1 MLTARARNSS
11 AERVNLDRAEFAGRR
26 HTLPRAP
33 RQTLPAL
40 GYVVV
45 TTLIAAATFLLAWWL
60 EESGIASEASFIVI
74 AAGFAAVVAL
84 LMRSLA
90 ARRGI
95 KNESRQQM
103 KHRLARQEAKEHLR
117 WPISASAATA
127 ALRSFE
133 KQMAK
138 AESLGASPEMHLEAH
153 RRCCNYLTGMD
164 EALRAAS
171 LPVEVRAA
179 LRAGQK
185 RIRARQRHHI
195 LSWARSEAQ
204 RLTREAQ
211 QQSRASGKVRMAER
225 ALAAIIYALD
235 FEPHDT
241 ELRASA
247 AAINEFIVYV
257 KVGRRVE
264 HAERAAFRG
273 RYERAIDYYHDALFD
288 LSKAEIDETA
298 RDEAGRR
305 IRREIEMIR
314 AFVTTGERARGFASL
329 TEQSPFVSDE

>member
-1 MLTARARNSS
+1 MLTARARDSS
-11 AERVNLDRAEFAGRR
+11 AERVNLDRAEFAGRK

-33 RQTLPAL
+33 RQTLPAF
-40 GYVVV
+40 GYVLVV
-45 TTLIAAATFLLAWWL
+45 TFVAVTIFFLVWWL
-60 EESGIASEASFIVI
+60 EESGTASEALFIVI
-74 AAGFAAVVAL
+74 AAGLATVVAL
-84 LMRSLA
+84 LMRALA
-90 ARRGI
+90 ARREV
-95 KNESRQQM
+95 KSESRQQM

-117 WPISASAATA
+117 WPTSASAATV

-133 KQMAK
+133 KRMAK

-153 RRCCNYLTGMD
+153 QRCRDYLTSMD
-164 EALRAAS
+164 QALRAAS

-211 QQSRASGKVRMAER
+211 QQPRASGKVRMAER

-247 AAINEFIVYV
+247 AAISEFIVYV
-257 KVGRRVE
+257 KIGRRVE

-288 LSKAEIDETA
+288 LSKAEIDEAA

-314 AFVTTGERARGFASL
+314 AFVTTDQSTQGFRPPKHTPS
-329 TEQSPFVSDE
+329 VSDE